1 MRWRDEQRPGTSA
14 DVRRVQAM
22 MRRAAFLVAL
32 ASVVVM
38 AFTAWVV

>member
-1 MRWRDEQRPGTSA
+1 MRWRDEQRAGVCPE
-14 DVRRVQAM
+14 VRRVQAM
-22 MRRAAFLVAL
+22 MRRAALVVAL